1 MSGLKRNVSV
11 NNVLEHTGCLFWI
24 PVPLKDVIPTLVVPK
39 ITINE

>member
-1 MSGLKRNVSV
+1 MSALKRNASV

-24 PVPLKDVIPTLVVPK
+24 PVPLMDVIPTLVVPK